1 MPKKKE
7 LEEKIA
13 EEKVA
18 VDAPFKME
26 EQISNSKGKDR
37 YYEGVGRRKTAVAIV
52 RLFTKKK
59 EIIVNDRDYKIYFP
73 LVRQQKTLE
82 SPFEKMKCPGKF
94 GATIKTSGG
103 GIQAQAEAIRLGIS
117 RAMVEFNLDFKKRLR
132 RAGFLTRDS
141 RMVERKKYGFKKA
154 RKSPQW
160 SKR

>member
-1 MPKKKE
+1 MPKKKK

-13 EEKVA
+13 EEKV
-18 VDAPFKME
+18 VVNAPLETK
-26 EQISNSKGKDR
+26 EQVSNSKGKDR

-59 EIIVNDRDYKIYFP
+59 EIIVNGRDYKNYFP

>member
-1 MPKKKE
+1 MPKKKK
-7 LEEKIA
+7 LEEKIT

-18 VDAPFKME
+18 VDVPLEAK
-26 EQISNSKGKDR
+26 EQVSNSKGKDR